1 MVKDK
6 RTGEISACKMFDL
19 GYNDEDIQ
27 EVVMLLSCSPADYRN
42 FL

>member
-19 GYNDEDIQ
+19 GFNDKDDVIQ
-27 EVVMLLSCSPADYRN
+27 EVVLL

>member
-19 GYNDEDIQ
+19 GDNDEDIQ
-27 EVVMLLSCSPADYRN
+27 KVVLL